1 MATLATYENKTDFV
15 GPDVTIPADGPV
27 QLLVRGRVSTT
38 GRVMLQLKHGTDY
51 QTYPEL
57 VTYGFPTAL
66 QAELKANDV
75 VRMVFEKCADA
86 SAEVR
91 Q

>member
-1 MATLATYENKTDFV
+1 MATLASYANMTDFT

-27 QLLVRGRVSTT
+27 QLFVHGRVGTRGRV
-38 GRVMLQLKHGTDY
+38 MMQIKHGTEY

-57 VTYGFPTAL
+57 STHGFAAAL